1 MDDTYFAGDEGLTL
15 FRVTDDMNMYYLEWS
30 KKRWRKD
37 NSMAYLVTGV
47 GGVQSVEEITKTQ
60 AREMLIGRID
70 SSTASALIDA

>member
-1 MDDTYFAGDEGLTL
+1 MDDTDYAGDEGLTL

-30 KKRWRKD
+30 KKRWRQD

-60 AREMLIGRID
+60 AREMLAWQFD
-70 SSTASALIDA
+70 ASTASTLINA